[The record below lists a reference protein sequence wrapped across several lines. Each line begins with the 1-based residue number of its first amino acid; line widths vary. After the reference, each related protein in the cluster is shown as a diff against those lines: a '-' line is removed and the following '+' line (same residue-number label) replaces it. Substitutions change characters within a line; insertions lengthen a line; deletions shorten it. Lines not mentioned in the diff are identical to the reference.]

1 MSATIKLPSAVVA
14 GHICLDIIPNLDFIP
29 SGKFLDLLE
38 PGHLVNIGPAV
49 FSTGGAVSN
58 TGLALHILGIPT
70 RLMGKV
76 GDDSFAQAVHGFVRR
91 FGFGLADGMIVD
103 DSASTSYTFI
113 INPPGIDRIFLH
125 HTGANDTFIPDDI
138 PYQELEEAA
147 LFHFGYPPLMRQ
159 MFVNDGVNLVEI
171 FQKAHAT
178 GITTSLDLAFPDPA
192 SPSGKAN
199 WQRILASTLPF
210 VDIFTPSIDEVLIT
224 LHPDLYQQFT
234 SEAGAA
240 GFMNLLTPEL
250 LSQLG
255 NELLEMGARLVLIKL
270 GERGAYLRTAGLKR
284 LEGMGRARP
293 QKLAAWADVE
303 YWSPCFQV
311 NVAGTTGSGDSTI
324 AGFLAGLLRGQEPAA
339 ALTSAVAVGACN
351 VEASDALGGLC
362 SWEAT
367 LNRVN
372 AGWQHLPLELHSPS
386 WSWSSGEGLWRGPAF
401 R

>member
-1 MSATIKLPSAVVA
+1 MSTNFTLPSAIVA
-14 GHICLDIIPNLDFIP
+14 GHICLDIIPNLDYVP
-29 SGKFLDLLE
+29 SGEFLHLLE
-38 PGHLVNIGPAV
+38 PGHLINIGPAV

-76 GDDSFAQAVHGFVRR
+76 GDDSFAQAVLGLIRR

-125 HTGANDTFIPDDI
+125 HTGANDSFVPDDI
-138 PYQELEEAA
+138 SYQELDGAA

-159 MFVNDGVNLVEI
+159 MFLNDGANLVEI
-171 FQKAHAT
+171 FHQAHAT

-192 SPSGKAN
+192 SPSGKAR
-199 WQRILASTLPF
+199 WRQILSATLPF

-224 LHPDLYQQFT
+224 LYPDLYQRFT
-234 SEAGAA
+234 SQAGAA
-240 GFMNLLTPEL
+240 GLINLITPEL
-250 LSQLG
+250 LSKLG

-270 GERGAYLRTAGLKR
+270 GERGAYLRTASHKR
-284 LEGMGRARP
+284 IEGMGHARP
-293 QKLAAWADVE
+293 QNLAAWSNVE
-303 YWSPCFQV
+303 LWAPCFLV
-311 NVAGTTGSGDSTI
+311 NVIGTTGSGNSTI

-351 VEASDALGGLC
+351 VEASDALGGLR
-362 SWEAT
+362 SWDAT
-367 LNRVN
+367 LGRIH
-372 AGWQHLPLELHSPS
+372 AGWSHLPLELHSPG
-386 WSWSSGEGLWRGPAF
+386 WSWSAGDGLWHGPAG
-401 R
+401 

>member
-1 MSATIKLPSAVVA
+1 MSTNNTLPSAIVA
-14 GHICLDIIPNLDFIP
+14 GHICLDIIPNLDYVP
-29 SGKFLDLLE
+29 SGEFLHLLE

-76 GDDSFAQAVHGFVRR
+76 GDDSFAQAVLGLIRR

-159 MFVNDGVNLVEI
+159 MFLNDGANLVEI
-171 FQKAHAT
+171 FRQAHAT

-199 WQRILASTLPF
+199 WRLILAATMPH

-224 LHPDLYQQFT
+224 LYPDLYQKFT
-234 SEAGAA
+234 AQAGAA
-240 GFMNLLTPEL
+240 GFLSLVTPEL

-255 NELLEMGARLVLIKL
+255 SELLEMGARLVLIKL
-270 GERGAYLRTAGLKR
+270 GERGAYLRTASLQR
-284 LEGMGRARP
+284 LAGMGRARP
-293 QKLAAWADVE
+293 AALDTWADVE
-303 YWSPCFQV
+303 LWAPCFQV
-311 NVAGTTGSGDSTI
+311 NVVGTTGSGDSTI
-324 AGFLAGLLRGQEPAA
+324 AGFLAGLLRGQPPAE
-339 ALTSAVAVGACN
+339 ALTTAVAVGACN
-351 VEASDALGGLC
+351 VEASDALGGLR
-362 SWEAT
+362 SWDAT
-367 LNRVN
+367 LSRVG
-372 AGWQHLPLELHSPS
+372 AGWSRLPLELHT
-386 WSWSSGEGLWRGPAF
+386 SGWQRLTGSALWRGPAK
-401 R
+401 

>member
-1 MSATIKLPSAVVA
+1 MNKHTTQPSAIVA

-29 SGKFLDLLE
+29 SGEFLNLLE
-38 PGHLVNIGPAV
+38 PGHLINIGPAV

-58 TGLALHILGIPT
+58 TGLALHVLGIPT

-76 GDDSFAQAVHGFVRR
+76 GDDSFAQAVLGLVRR

-125 HTGANDTFIPDDI
+125 HTGANDTFVPDDI
-138 PYQELEEAA
+138 PYDELKDSS

-159 MFVNDGVNLVEI
+159 MFVNEGVNLVEI
-171 FQKAHAT
+171 FSRAHST

-199 WQRILASTLPF
+199 WRRILAATLPH

-224 LHPDLYQQFT
+224 LHPELYRQFT
-234 SEAGAA
+234 AQAGAS
-240 GFMNLLTPEL
+240 GFMDQITPAL

-255 NELLEMGARLVLIKL
+255 KELLDMGARLVLIKL
-270 GERGAYLRTAGLKR
+270 GNRGAYLRTAD
-284 LEGMGRARP
+284 LERFQGMGRACP
-293 QKLAAWADVE
+293 QDLAAWANVE
-303 YWSPCFQV
+303 YWAPCFQV

-324 AGFLAGLLRGQEPAA
+324 AGFLAGLLRGQSPAG
-339 ALTSAVAVGACN
+339 ALTTAVAVGACN
-351 VEASDALGGLC
+351 VEASDALGGLR
-362 SWEAT
+362 SWDAT
-367 LNRVN
+367 IQRIQ
-372 AGWQHLPLELHSPS
+372 AGWPRRSLDVSATG
-386 WSWSSGEGLWRGPAF
+386 WSWSAQAGLWTGPAAA
-401 R
+401 

>member
-1 MSATIKLPSAVVA
+1 MTQKGLPSVIVA

-29 SGKFLDLLE
+29 SGEFLHLLE
-38 PGHLVNIGPAV
+38 PGHLINVGPAV

-76 GDDSFAQAVHGFVRR
+76 GDDSFAQAVLGLIRR

-125 HTGANDTFIPDDI
+125 HTGANDTFVPDDI
-138 PYQELEEAA
+138 PYDELKEAA

-159 MFVNDGVNLVEI
+159 MFVNDGANLVEI
-171 FQKAHAT
+171 FHRAHST

-199 WQRILASTLPF
+199 WRSILAATLPH
-210 VDIFTPSIDEVLIT
+210 VDVFTPSIDEVLIT
-224 LHPDLYQQFT
+224 LHPDLYQEFT
-234 SEAGAA
+234 TQAGAA
-240 GFMNLLTPEL
+240 GFLNLVTPEL

-270 GERGAYLRTAGLKR
+270 GDRGAYLRTAGMQR
-284 LEGMGRARP
+284 LERMGRACP
-293 QKLAAWADVE
+293 PGLASWASIE
-303 YWSPCFQV
+303 LWAPCFKV
-311 NVAGTTGSGDSTI
+311 NVVGTTGSGDSTI
-324 AGFLAGLLRGQEPAA
+324 AGFLASLLRGMGPVE
-339 ALTSAVAVGACN
+339 ALTTAVAVGACN
-351 VEASDALGGLC
+351 VEASDALGGLR
-362 SWEAT
+362 SWDAT
-367 LNRVN
+367 LSRV
-372 AGWQHLPLELHSPS
+372 AARWERQPLELHTQGWE
-386 WSWSSGEGLWRGPAF
+386 WSDSTGLWRGTA